1 MDLPVKYDHIAPLAF
16 GGTLPEAASF
26 ANAKAVILPI
36 PLESTTS
43 YVNGTRNGPREILVA
58 SSHMELWDE
67 ELNTD
72 IHGIGIYTLPEMEL
86 PFDDMG
92 VLMAEIRRVVAAL
105 VEHDKFPVVLGGEHS
120 ITSPVVAA
128 MAAKHPGL
136 SVLQIDAHAD
146 LRECYMGTRYNHACA
161 MRRVLEFARCTQVGI
176 RSLSTEEAKAAPT
189 LPTDIFFDVDMRQD
203 KNWIEQ
209 VVESLGETVYITIDC
224 DGMDPAIMPAVGTPE
239 PGGLSW
245 YEMLSL
251 LRSVISNRHVV
262 GCDLVEL
269 CPIPGMVAPNFLCA
283 KLIYKILTYRF
294 SK

>member
-26 ANAKAVILPI
+26 DNAKAVILPI

-92 VLMAEIRRVVAAL
+92 ELMAEIRRVVAAL

-146 LRECYMGTRYNHACA
+146 LRDCYMGTRYNHACA